1 MKVTWVG
8 VAAFAVAALAFAGN
22 AGAQNPFFSPPMFT
36 GGGQTITADINGDG
50 KPDLVSADGTV
61 LVNNGDGT
69 FTTGTSL
76 SVTGDAIAVGDFN
89 GDGKADVILTSTS
102 TTVLSVLLGNGDG
115 TFQAAVTVNVGAA
128 LKSLVVADFNGDGK
142 PDVAGVNDASGLF
155 VLLGNGSGSF
165 TAASGSPRALPA
177 SSVIVAGDFNGDG
190 KTDLAYGTSGSTTP
204 AAGGVF
210 TGDGDGAFKMGSSLA
225 IGLTTISAVSA
236 ADLTGSGKLDLVFSG
251 STSNGEQ
258 TVVLIGHGDG
268 TFQAGGSSIAA
279 SGDITIADL
288 NGDKKPDVVIDDGTV
303 IRVFLGIGDGSF
315 QLQNTYLQ
323 IFVSDLPFP
332 GGSTSVL
339 AADFNGDG
347 KVDVAAHNLM
357 LLGNG
362 DGSLQGNNAVVSTS
376 LAGGLVGDFNGDG
389 SPDVFTADG
398 PNLVV
403 LLNDGTG
410 KFIRAHSYPSS
421 ALPILTADLN
431 HDGKLD
437 VLVGAGS
444 SLNVMFGNG
453 DGTFG
458 TPVSTGVSGSSF
470 VSINVVDLNG
480 DHIPDLLTLTAQ
492 GVNVYLGKGDGT
504 FSAPMNYFAGSTPT
518 VMQIGD
524 VNNDGKVDVVVGS
537 SAGVGVRCSET
548 EMGRL
553 RPSRFRTRG

>member
-1 MKVTWVG
+1 MKVTWVS
-8 VAAFAVAALAFAGN
+8 VAAFAVGAFVCAGQ
-22 AGAQNPFFSPPMFT
+22 AEAQNPFFSPPMFT

-76 SVTGDAIAVGDFN
+76 SVTGNAIATGDFN
-89 GDGKADVILTSTS
+89 GDGKADVIITSTS

-128 LKSLVVADFNGDGK
+128 LKSLVVVDFNGDGK

-165 TAASGSPRALPA
+165 TAASGSPLALPA
-177 SSVIVAGDFNGDG
+177 STVIVAGDFNGDG
-190 KTDLAYGTSGSTTP
+190 KTDLAYGSSGSTTP

-210 TGDGDGAFKMGSSLA
+210 TGNGDGTFKTGSPLA

-251 STSNGEQ
+251 STNNSEQ

-268 TFQAGGSSIAA
+268 TFQASASSLAA
-279 SGDITIADL
+279 SGDIAIADL

-303 IRVFLGIGDGSF
+303 IRVFLGVGDGSF

-323 IFVSDLPFP
+323 IFVSDLPSP
-332 GGSTSVL
+332 GGSSSVL
-339 AADFNGDG
+339 TADFNGDG

-362 DGSLQGNNAVVSTS
+362 DGSLQGNDAIVSYA
-376 LAGGLVGDFNGDG
+376 LEGGLVGDFNGDS
-389 SPDVFTADG
+389 SPDVFTSDG
-398 PNLVV
+398 SNLLV

-410 KFIRAHSYPSS
+410 KFIQAHSYPSS

-444 SLNVMFGNG
+444 SLSVMFGNG

-458 TPVSTGVSGSSF
+458 NAVSTGVSGSSF
-470 VSINVVDLNG
+470 VSINAVDLNG
-480 DHIPDLLTLTAQ
+480 DHIPDLVTLTTQ

-504 FSAPMNYFAGSTPT
+504 FAAAVNYFAGSTPT

-524 VNNDGKVDVVVGS
+524 VNNDGKVDVVVGILRRRAQ
-537 SAGVGVRCSET
+537 SAVGAAAQ
-548 EMGRL
+548 
-553 RPSRFRTRG
+553 